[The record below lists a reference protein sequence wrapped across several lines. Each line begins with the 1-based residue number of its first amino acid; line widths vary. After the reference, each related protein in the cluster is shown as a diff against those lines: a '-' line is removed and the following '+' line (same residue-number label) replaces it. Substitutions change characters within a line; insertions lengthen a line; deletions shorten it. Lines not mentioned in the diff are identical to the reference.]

1 MLYQETQKSEWPLF
15 FFITTKVPL
24 LKLIRQCYKINF
36 TIALETSL
44 LGELFMFRTIF
55 HPWVLSSNEPAAGRS
70 LFTNKILVLYLMQR
84 FK

>member
-1 MLYQETQKSEWPLF
+1 MAPFLLYDDKSA
-15 FFITTKVPL
+15 IIK
-24 LKLIRQCYKINF
+24 INQCYKINF

-44 LGELFMFRTIF
+44 LGELFMFWTIF
-55 HPWVLSSNEPAAGRS
+55 HPCVLSSNEPAAGRS